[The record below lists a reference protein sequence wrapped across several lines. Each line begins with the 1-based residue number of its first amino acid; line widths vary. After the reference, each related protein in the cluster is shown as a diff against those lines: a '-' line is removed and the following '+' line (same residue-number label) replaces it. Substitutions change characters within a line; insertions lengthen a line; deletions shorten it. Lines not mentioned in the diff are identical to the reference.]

1 MNIYLTKESGLR
13 IQAISFD
20 DAQSQ
25 TTEEVIGQ
33 LIEEGEIINGKA
45 VTTANYENLN

>member
-1 MNIYLTKESGLR
+1 MIYITKESGLR
-13 IQAISFD
+13 IQAKNFE
-20 DAQSQ
+20 DAQRQ

-45 VTTANYENLN
+45 VTTVNYENIN